1 METTSRSL
9 TPMNGA
15 SPFAGLS
22 KGFSER
28 DLSNGLAHIATQASA
43 RFGSG
48 PVSGSPPGSPSLAA
62 LTPKVMSR
70 AQQQWHTKKQR
81 SSSSKGRKA
90 SVAFGSRKKAAAGA
104 LAIVGGGDAHEVQS
118 NFGRMMSVNALQSPS
133 KEAAAVWKAT
143 PVLQPEPGSPAT
155 APPQPPRRSLT
166 NARGGP
172 RRSLTNA
179 PGVAPAAD
187 EWLDQ
192 LGALP
197 PLQKQSQTPVGR
209 APKEKPKGMKLR
221 RTSSLTALD
230 TAELKMFTELN
241 KFYRPDD
248 MGDTEYK
255 AYQQEPGTHYDET
268 SLLKREAIRFDPG

>member
-1 METTSRSL
+1 
-9 TPMNGA
+9 MNGAA

-28 DLSNGLAHIATQASA
+28 DLSNGLAHIAEQAA
-43 RFGSG
+43 AQFGSG
-48 PVSGSPPGSPSLAA
+48 SVSCSPPFSPSLKA

-70 AQQQWHTKKQR
+70 AQQQWHTKKQQG
-81 SSSSKGRKA
+81 SSSNGRKA

-104 LAIVGGGDAHEVQS
+104 LAIVGGGNAHEVQS

-133 KEAAAVWKAT
+133 KAAEVWKAT
-143 PVLQPEPGSPAT
+143 PVLQPGSPAT

-179 PGVAPAAD
+179 RGGAPAAD

-209 APKEKPKGMKLR
+209 APKEKPKGMKMR
-221 RTSSLTALD
+221 RASSLTALD
-230 TAELKMFTELN
+230 TAELQMFTELN